1 MKRSIKNLIIIVMII
16 FIGLCSYF
24 TMKLTDSSNYEG
36 TINANNSAKSISLKL
51 GSSSKITLTG
61 DSYVSSLD
69 DADSS
74 YSNINFNGYKLYVNG
89 SAIN

>member
-24 TMKLTDSSNYEG
+24 TMKLTDSSNYEE
-36 TINANNSAKSISLKL
+36 TINADNSAKSISLKL

-69 DADSS
+69 DADFS
-74 YSNINFNGYKLYVNG
+74 YSNIDFNGYKLYVNG